1 MAYKGKF
8 RPQNPKKYKGD
19 YTKII
24 YRSGWELKFMNYLD
38 RQPDVIS
45 WSSEEVIIPYKS
57 PIDNKFHRYY
67 PDFWVKTL
75 KGESLIEIKPK
86 RQTLPPKENPKH
98 RRRYL
103 KEVKT
108 WGINSAKFA
117 AAEQF
122 CKSKGWEWRILT
134 DDVFKLT
141 KKL

>member
-38 RQPDVIS
+38 RQPEVIS

-122 CKSKGWEWRILT
+122 CKSKGWEWRIIT

-141 KKL
+141 K

>member
-57 PIDNKFHRYY
+57 PIDNRFHRYY

-122 CKSKGWEWRILT
+122 CRTKGWEWRIIT

-141 KKL
+141 K

>member
-57 PIDNKFHRYY
+57 PIDNRFHRYY

-86 RQTLPPKENPKH
+86 RQTQPPKENPKH

-122 CKSKGWEWRILT
+122 CKSKGWEWRIIT

-141 KKL
+141 K

>member
-57 PIDNKFHRYY
+57 PIDNRFHRYY

-86 RQTLPPKENPKH
+86 RQTQPPKENPKH

-122 CKSKGWEWRILT
+122 CKSKGW
-134 DDVFKLT
+134 
-141 KKL
+141 

>member
-108 WGINSAKFA
+108 WGINSAIFA

-122 CKSKGWEWRILT
+122 CKSKGWEWRIIT

-141 KKL
+141 K

>member
-86 RQTLPPKENPKH
+86 RQTQPPKENPKH

-122 CKSKGWEWRILT
+122 CKSKGWEWRIIT

-141 KKL
+141 K

>member
-108 WGINSAKFA
+108 LCINSAKFA

-122 CKSKGWEWRILT
+122 CRTKGWEWRIIT

-141 KKL
+141 K

>member
-38 RQPDVIS
+38 RQPEVIS

-57 PIDNKFHRYY
+57 PIDNRYHRYY

-75 KGESLIEIKPK
+75 KGESLIEVKPK
-86 RQTLPPKENPKH
+86 RQTQPPKENPKH

-122 CKSKGWEWRILT
+122 CKSKGWEWRIIT

-141 KKL
+141 K

>member
-38 RQPDVIS
+38 RQPEVIS

-57 PIDNKFHRYY
+57 PIDNRFHRYY
-67 PDFWVKTL
+67 PDFWVKTH

-86 RQTLPPKENPKH
+86 RQTQPPKENPKH

-122 CKSKGWEWRILT
+122 CKSKGWEWRIIT

-141 KKL
+141 K

>member
-57 PIDNKFHRYY
+57 PIDNRFHRYY

-122 CKSKGWEWRILT
+122 CKSKGWEWRIIT

-141 KKL
+141 K

>member
-57 PIDNKFHRYY
+57 PIDNRFHRYY

-86 RQTLPPKENPKH
+86 RQTQPPKENPKQ

-122 CKSKGWEWRILT
+122 CKSKGWEWRIIT

-141 KKL
+141 K

>member
-38 RQPDVIS
+38 RQPEVIS
-45 WSSEEVIIPYKS
+45 WSSEEIIIPYKS
-57 PIDNKFHRYY
+57 PIDNRFHRYY

-86 RQTLPPKENPKH
+86 RQTQPPKENPKH

-122 CKSKGWEWRILT
+122 CKSKGWEWRIIT

-141 KKL
+141 K

>member
-122 CKSKGWEWRILT
+122 CKSKGWEWRIIT
-134 DDVFKLT
+134 DDVFKLS
-141 KKL
+141 K

>member
-38 RQPDVIS
+38 RQPEVIS

-57 PIDNKFHRYY
+57 PIDNRFHRYY

-122 CKSKGWEWRILT
+122 CKSKGWEWRIIT

-141 KKL
+141 K

>member
-38 RQPDVIS
+38 RQPEVIS

-57 PIDNKFHRYY
+57 PIDNRFHRYY

-86 RQTLPPKENPKH
+86 RQTQPPKENPKH

-103 KEVKT
+103 KEV
-108 WGINSAKFA
+108 
-117 AAEQF
+117 
-122 CKSKGWEWRILT
+122 
-134 DDVFKLT
+134 
-141 KKL
+141 

>member
-8 RPQNPKKYKGD
+8 SPQNPKKFKGD

-38 RQPDVIS
+38 RQPEVIS

-57 PIDNKFHRYY
+57 PIDNRFHRYY

-86 RQTLPPKENPKH
+86 RQTQPPKENPKH

-122 CKSKGWEWRILT
+122 CKSKGWEWRIIT

-141 KKL
+141 K

>member
-38 RQPDVIS
+38 RQPEVIS
-45 WSSEEVIIPYKS
+45 WSSEEIIIPYKS
-57 PIDNKFHRYY
+57 PIDNRFHRYY

-122 CKSKGWEWRILT
+122 CKSKGWEWRIIT

-141 KKL
+141 K

>member
-24 YRSGWELKFMNYLD
+24 YRSGWELKFINYLD
-38 RQPDVIS
+38 RQPDFIS

-67 PDFWVKTL
+67 PDFCVKTL

-86 RQTLPPKENPKH
+86 RQRLPPKENPKH

-122 CKSKGWEWRILT
+122 CKSKGWEWRIIT

-141 KKL
+141 K

>member
-117 AAEQF
+117 AAEQY
-122 CKSKGWEWRILT
+122 SRTKGWEWRIIT

-141 KKL
+141 K

>member
-38 RQPDVIS
+38 RQPEVIS

-57 PIDNKFHRYY
+57 PIDNRFHRYY

-86 RQTLPPKENPKH
+86 RQTQPPKENPKH

-103 KEVKT
+103 KEVRT
-108 WGINSAKFA
+108 WGINEAKWKA
-117 AAEQF
+117 AKKVCEVE
-122 CKSKGWEWRILT
+122 GWTFEIFTEKQLT
-134 DDVFKLT
+134 PDK
-141 KKL
+141 

>member
-122 CKSKGWEWRILT
+122 CRTKGWEWRIIT

-141 KKL
+141 K

>member
-38 RQPDVIS
+38 RQPEVIS

-57 PIDNKFHRYY
+57 PIDNRFHRYY

-86 RQTLPPKENPKH
+86 RQTQPPKENPKH

-122 CKSKGWEWRILT
+122 CKSKGWEWRIIT

-141 KKL
+141 K

>member
-117 AAEQF
+117 AADQF
-122 CKSKGWEWRILT
+122 CKSKGWEWRIIT

-141 KKL
+141 K